1 MSDSKVST
9 VPNRLLE
16 GLSKLGG
23 SIVGL
28 SAFAY
33 IAGIVKLK
41 SMYASIGAAWIAEF
55 VTTQDIVKAGLDP
68 LVMVGV
74 TCAATYYILA
84 SRSLVVIKLL
94 TFFVLSL
101 FLILTIYT
109 PSSLFAKEWS
119 VIFNVSEFT
128 ACFLYIVSGFLVSC
142 SVFKMVED
150 GGFYKLPAAAFMIG
164 ALLSLY
170 VTPVYIGKV
179 WASSVVSG
187 KAKLPRAVGDQY
199 QLGTCYLLGNVNS
212 KYLIGCVVSEKLK
225 RVQLV
230 DVGKDVAFE

>member
-1 MSDSKVST
+1 MSDSKVNA
-9 VPNRLLE
+9 VPKDLLD

-28 SAFAY
+28 STFAY

-41 SMYASIGAAWIAEF
+41 SMYASINAAWIIEF

-101 FLILTIYT
+101 FLIFTIYT
-109 PSSLFAKEWS
+109 SSSLFSKGWS
-119 VIFNVSEFT
+119 EVLNVSEFI
-128 ACFLYIVSGFLVSC
+128 ACFLYFVSGFLVSC
-142 SVFKMVED
+142 SVFKMVVD
-150 GGFYKLPAAAFMIG
+150 GKFYKLPAAAFMIG

-170 VTPVYIGKV
+170 VTPVYLGKV
-179 WASSVVSG
+179 WAGSVVNG
-187 KAKLPRAVGDQY
+187 KAKLPRAIGDQY
-199 QLGTCYLLGNVNS
+199 KLDTCYLLGNVNS
-212 KYLIGCVVSEKLK
+212 KYLIGCISSEKLK
-225 RVQLV
+225 RAQLV